1 MDDEWMKMMS
11 EGIFLFDNDFS
22 NDVDGFS
29 DEIEKYLNIQI
40 YDQLY

>member
-1 MDDEWMKMMS
+1 MS
-11 EGIFLFDNDFS
+11 EGSFLFNNDFS

-29 DEIEKYLNIQI
+29 DDILTYLNIQI